1 MKAVALLHSHLPY
14 PTNTQLLKQPL
25 PTSSL
30 PDEVST
36 DQGTVEEG
44 TS

>member
-1 MKAVALLHSHLPY
+1 MKAVALLHSHLSY
-14 PTNTQLLKQPL
+14 PTNTQSLKRLL

-30 PDEVST
+30 PDEVSA
-36 DQGTVEEG
+36 DQGTVEES